1 MSILRTEHLT
11 YLYSVGTPFE
21 TPAIQDINIEMEA
34 GEIIAVIGHTGSGKS
49 TLIQHLNG
57 LLEGHTGKVYLE
69 EQDIWADKSKI
80 RGVRFKVGLC
90 FQYPEYQL
98 FEEDVFKEIA
108 FGPKQMGLAEDEVK
122 RRVLSSLAFVELP
135 PHYLEKSP
143 FDLSGGEKRRVAIA
157 SILAMEPEVLI
168 LDEPTAGLDPKGREM
183 VLTLIK
189 DYQQTKKNTV
199 ILVSHSMEDV
209 ARLADKVLVMNQSR
223 VAMYGTVP
231 QVYCKAEELKNMGLN
246 IPQITQVFL
255 DLKKRG
261 IDCRTDIFTVAQG
274 REEMIRLL
282 AAKGVPSHD

>member
-1 MSILRTEHLT
+1 MSILKTEHLT

-21 TPAIQDINIEMEA
+21 TPAIQDVNIEIEEGQIVA
-34 GEIIAVIGHTGSGKS
+34 IIGHTGSGKS

-57 LLEGHTGKVYLE
+57 LLKGHEGKVCLE
-69 EQDIWADKSKI
+69 EHDIWEDKSKI

-98 FEEDVFKEIA
+98 FEEDVYREIA
-108 FGPKQMGLAEDEVK
+108 FGPKQMGLSEDEIK
-122 RRVLSSLAFVELP
+122 TRVLSSLKFVELP
-135 PHYLEKSP
+135 ESYLKKSP

-183 VLTLIK
+183 VLSLIR
-189 DYQQTKKNTV
+189 DYQDARKNTV
-199 ILVSHSMEDV
+199 VLVSHSMEDV

-231 QVYCKAEELKNMGLN
+231 EVYCREEELRAMGLN
-246 IPQITQVFL
+246 IPEITQIFL
-255 DLKKRG
+255 RLKRNG
-261 IDCRTDIFTVAQG
+261 VPCRTDIFTVEQG
-274 REEMIRLL
+274 KAEILRLL
-282 AAKGVPSHD
+282 QEKGAGK